1 MEERPLELRLL
12 GEFQMLSHGREIRL
26 PASRK
31 TRALLAYLVATGR
44 PHRREW
50 LCDLLWEGP
59 DDPRAELRWSLTK
72 LRPLLDTEGP
82 TRLKTD
88 RSRVAF
94 EPRHVAVDLTAVRE
108 LLADVPNTPLQA
120 LKTAIGLFRGE
131 FLDGLDLP
139 VCYRFQEW
147 CLAERAAFSVLRL
160 GAMRALVDR
169 LSDRP
174 EEALAHARALV
185 AADPLSEDGHARVI
199 RLLSRLGRR
208 REAMSQYEQAR
219 GVLEREAG
227 VRLSGRLESARH
239 AIGRAAVE
247 PRRPEA
253 VQVEEETAGRER
265 TRTGVPLIGRA
276 AERAAIDR
284 LVSATANGQATSV
297 LLVTGEPG
305 IGKSRLLDHLA
316 ERMTMI
322 GGRCLR
328 GRAFEAEA
336 AHSYGAWIDAFR
348 TVSPDML
355 PADTRQHLALLR
367 PEFGRPPAAP
377 TDRTR
382 LFDSVLSMLRH
393 LAQAAPLALV
403 LDDLQWLDEASS
415 ALLHYVVRL
424 PNAPQGLLVACA
436 ARSGELADNP
446 PVLRALQTLRRDGR
460 VLELPLAALS
470 AAETTG
476 LVRAIDPGIDAAVV
490 FAQCDGNPFF
500 ALELSERH
508 REGRQEPGL
517 SLNAVIADQFATMD
531 VHCRSLVTW
540 ASAQGRTF
548 DPGLLGQLTGLQSA
562 ALLAALEKLE
572 RRGIIRT
579 AGTHHYD
586 FVHDLVRRAAYQ
598 AISQPR
604 RKLIHGQIARILDGV
619 VATSDDVAGDLVRHA
634 ELAGEHALA
643 ARACVVAGE
652 RSLRLFAN
660 ADAMTLA
667 RRGRSHLRQLADDR
681 LRRELAITLFRIE
694 VLAAAGPGMRPLPR
708 IIDELTRAVADA
720 EAAKLPAATATGHYL
735 LSVLHQET
743 GDTTRARQSTVR
755 AAEAGRDGEQP
766 DSAQQLANTGRCLI
780 ELEAEIPRARA
791 LLAEAE
797 ALLGLG
803 GQSNCE
809 LQWGR
814 GLLARWAG
822 NIDEASTRLEC
833 ALGLARNAQDR
844 WREYKCVTW
853 LAFLELER
861 GRFGVAK
868 DRCRDLRSVAEQ
880 LGESEAPLADT
891 LEALADLAETRDLRL
906 DRLDAAL
913 SRLRTVDDKS
923 HLAYALNAAA
933 ALCLA
938 RQPAEAA
945 KAYAQEAFDAARA
958 VQRQS
963 EIAIADAM
971 LAKTAAGGSAE
982 AVDERLRLLR
992 KQVADH
998 DRFSA
1003 RARALVEHKTVFGVD
1018 VFPVPPLSA
1027 AAPEKKRS
1035 RR

>member
-1 MEERPLELRLL
+1 M
-12 GEFQMLSHGREIRL
+12 
-26 PASRK
+26 
-31 TRALLAYLVATGR
+31 
-44 PHRREW
+44 
-50 LCDLLWEGP
+50 
-59 DDPRAELRWSLTK
+59 
-72 LRPLLDTEGP
+72 
-82 TRLKTD
+82 
-88 RSRVAF
+88 
-94 EPRHVAVDLTAVRE
+94 AVDLTSVRD
-108 LLADVPNTPLQA
+108 LLVDVANAPLQT

-160 GAMRALVDR
+160 GAIRALVDR

-174 EEALAHARALV
+174 EEALVHARALV

-227 VRLSGRLESARH
+227 VGLSGVLESARR
-239 AIGRAAVE
+239 AIGRAVVE
-247 PRRPEA
+247 PRARPEA
-253 VQVEEETAGRER
+253 EQVEEETAGRGR
-265 TRTGVPLIGRA
+265 ARSDIPLIGRA

-284 LVSATANGQATSV
+284 LVSATANGRATSV

-316 ERMTMI
+316 DRMTMI

-348 TVSPDML
+348 TVSPDTL
-355 PADTRQHLALLR
+355 PEDTRQHLALLR
-367 PEFGRPPAAP
+367 PEFGRPPAAS
-377 TDRTR
+377 TDRAR

-393 LAQAAPLALV
+393 IARAAPLAVV

-415 ALLHYVVRL
+415 ALLHYVARM
-424 PNAPQGLLVACA
+424 PNAPEGLLVACA
-436 ARSGELADNP
+436 ARSGELADNHT
-446 PVLRALQTLRRDGR
+446 VLRALQTLGRDGR

-470 AAETTG
+470 AAETTE
-476 LVRAIDPGIDAAVV
+476 LVRAIDPGIDAAAV
-490 FAQCDGNPFF
+490 FAQCDGNPLF

-508 REGRQEPGL
+508 RQGRQDPGL
-517 SLNAVIADQFATMD
+517 SLQAVIADQFATMD

-586 FVHDLVRRAAYQ
+586 FVHDLVRRTAYQ
-598 AISQPR
+598 ATSQPR
-604 RKLIHGQIARILDGV
+604 RKLIHGQIARILDGM
-619 VATSDDVAGDLVRHA
+619 VATNDDVAGDLVRHA

-660 ADAMTLA
+660 TDAITLA
-667 RRGRSHLRQLADDR
+667 RRGRAHLQQLPDDR
-681 LRRELAITLFRIE
+681 LRRELAIALFRIE

-708 IIDELTRAVADA
+708 IVDELTRAVADA
-720 EAAKLPAATATGHYL
+720 EAAKLPAAAATGHYL

-755 AAEAGRDGEQP
+755 AAEAGREGEQ
-766 DSAQQLANTGRCLI
+766 SAFAQQLANTARCLI
-780 ELEAEIPRARA
+780 ELEAEIPRART

-797 ALLGLG
+797 ALLGIG

-822 NIDEASTRLEC
+822 NIDEATTRLEC
-833 ALGLARNAQDR
+833 ALSLARNAQDR

-861 GRFGVAK
+861 GRFG
-868 DRCRDLRSVAEQ
+868 DREGLVPGPS
-880 LGESEAPLADT
+880 
-891 LEALADLAETRDLRL
+891 
-906 DRLDAAL
+906 L
-913 SRLRTVDDKS
+913 SR
-923 HLAYALNAAA
+923 
-933 ALCLA
+933 
-938 RQPAEAA
+938 
-945 KAYAQEAFDAARA
+945 RA
-958 VQRQS
+958 IGR
-963 EIAIADAM
+963 ER
-971 LAKTAAGGSAE
+971 GSA
-982 AVDERLRLLR
+982 
-992 KQVADH
+992 
-998 DRFSA
+998 
-1003 RARALVEHKTVFGVD
+1003 
-1018 VFPVPPLSA
+1018 
-1027 AAPEKKRS
+1027 
-1035 RR
+1035 RRYP